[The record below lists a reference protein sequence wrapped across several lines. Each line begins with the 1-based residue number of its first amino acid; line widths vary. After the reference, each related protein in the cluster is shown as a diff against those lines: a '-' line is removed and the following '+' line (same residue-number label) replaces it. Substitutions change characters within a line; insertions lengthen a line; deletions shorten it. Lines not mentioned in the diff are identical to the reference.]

1 MDDNKKIQNQKDTTE
16 DQTSVLTD
24 EQIQEDTNM
33 VPLPDDANSNEAP
46 NEPADELTAE
56 MIKEDVQMASTEGLS
71 DDVEEVNDAPESLT
85 EDQIKEDT
93 QMVEMK
99 GANQK
104 PEEINETP
112 ETLTEE
118 MIKEDTQMLPVEDPD
133 EKLEEAKK
141 ILNQDDNVNARWYIV
156 HTYSGHENKVAKS
169 IKQRVQSLGFENRIF
184 DIIVPTRNT
193 IKVSQGKKET
203 VKEKIFP
210 GYVLVN
216 MALDDESWLLI
227 RTTQGVTAFI
237 GAGNKPTP
245 ISEKEVEAIMKFMN
259 EEEPLYKTSFTIG
272 EAVKI
277 VDGPFSDFLGTIDNI
292 DEAKGKLKVLVS
304 IFGRET
310 PVELDFLQV
319 NKL

>member
-1 MDDNKKIQNQKDTTE
+1 MIDDPKLTQDNSDEENLPENENLDEGGSAVPTE
-16 DQTSVLTD
+16 EAAVQDA
-24 EQIQEDTNM
+24 
-33 VPLPDDANSNEAP
+33 DDAAEATETE
-46 NEPADELTAE
+46 EPA
-56 MIKEDVQMASTEGLS
+56 
-71 DDVEEVNDAPESLT
+71 
-85 EDQIKEDT
+85 
-93 QMVEMK
+93 
-99 GANQK
+99 
-104 PEEINETP
+104 ETP
-112 ETLTEE
+112 ESAVEAEKDQAEAEAAQEQINSDVTAEDSLAATLNNEE
-118 MIKEDTQMLPVEDPD
+118 PD
-133 EKLEEAKK
+133 EKLEQAKQV
-141 ILNQDDNVNARWYIV
+141 LNASDPDTAKWYIV

-193 IKVSQGKKET
+193 VKVSGGKKET

-210 GYVLVN
+210 GYVLVK

-245 ISEKEVEAIMKFMN
+245 ISEKEVEAIQKFMN
-259 EEEPLYKTSFTIG
+259 EEEPLYKSAFTVG

-277 VDGPFSDFLGTIDNI
+277 VDGPFADFLGTIDNI
-292 DEAKGKLKVLVS
+292 DEPKGKLKVLVS